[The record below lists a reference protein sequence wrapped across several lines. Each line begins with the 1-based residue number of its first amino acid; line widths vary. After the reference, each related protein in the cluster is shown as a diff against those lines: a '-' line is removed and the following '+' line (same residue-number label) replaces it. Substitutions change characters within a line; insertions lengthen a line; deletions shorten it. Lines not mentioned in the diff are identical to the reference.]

1 MTSYGVI
8 KLRLDDL
15 ESAVI
20 TCERCKAQVSLLLGT
35 RGQVPELCPSCRTAF
50 DDTLRR
56 KLLELLEF
64 YVRLGKREEYPPIE
78 IQIRPE
84 TDKEKAS

>member
-1 MTSYGVI
+1 MTSQKI
-8 KLRLDDL
+8 TRLKLNDL
-15 ESAVI
+15 ESAII
-20 TCERCKAQVSLLLGT
+20 TCEKCRAQVSLLLGT

-64 YVRLGKREEYPPIE
+64 YVRLGNREEYPPIE
-78 IQIRPE
+78 IQIRS
-84 TDKEKAS
+84 DEKTN